1 MRGPL
6 GDRLFQ
12 LVVKESGGSDGVT
25 FEDLI
30 ISKVSA
36 RLNSIHSVVRL
47 VVASEGIVMCWYL
60 VELIE
65 VKIETWSHGCNIA
78 Q

>member
-12 LVVKESGGSDGVT
+12 LVANESGGSDGVT

-30 ISKVSA
+30 ISKVSD
-36 RLNSIHSVVRL
+36 RLNSIHSVVHL
-47 VVASEGIVMCWYL
+47 AVASEGSDVL
-60 VELIE
+60 VSGGIDL
-65 VKIETWSHGCNIA
+65 S
-78 Q
+78 